1 MRLYRKTTRHPV
13 CIYLTLDEA
22 RELEIEARVA
32 EELSNDVPLLANLVD
47 RLNAAQYAQP
57 GSQV

>member
-1 MRLYRKTTRHPV
+1 V